1 MYRSRAL
8 MASVCLLFGSTIASA
23 AEATCDV
30 SPPNSTPDLPCGRP
44 DLIQT
49 FRKSC
54 PMGSGMQSCPPE
66 SSMPPAEIQCVAWAE
81 SAFCEA
87 WPQSV
92 WRAYSYQW
100 TVVGG
105 LEDYFTDGTSPTL
118 VGNCRAGRP
127 VRVRVTVT
135 APNGAS
141 SSAEGAAMCWTNQ

>member
-1 MYRSRAL
+1 MYRSCAL
-8 MASVCLLFGSTIASA
+8 MARLCLLFCSTTAIAA
-23 AEATCDV
+23 GATCDV
-30 SPPNSTPDLPCGRP
+30 RPPNSTPELPCGHP
-44 DLIQT
+44 DLVQT

-66 SSMPPAEIQCVAWAE
+66 SAMPPAEIQCVAWAE

-87 WPQSV
+87 WPQSTV
-92 WRAYSYQW
+92 RVYRYEW
-100 TVVGG
+100 TVLQG
-105 LEDYFTDGTSPTL
+105 LEDYFADGTSRTL

>member
-1 MYRSRAL
+1 
-8 MASVCLLFGSTIASA
+8 MASLCLLFCLTTAIAA
-23 AEATCDV
+23 DATCDV
-30 SPPNSTPDLPCGRP
+30 SPPNSPPDLPCGRP
-44 DLIQT
+44 DLVQT

-66 SSMPPAEIQCVAWAE
+66 SAMPPAEIQCVAWAE

-87 WPQSV
+87 WPQSAV
-92 WRAYSYQW
+92 RVYRYEW
-100 TVVGG
+100 TVLQG
-105 LEDYFTDGTSPTL
+105 LEDYFADGTSRTL